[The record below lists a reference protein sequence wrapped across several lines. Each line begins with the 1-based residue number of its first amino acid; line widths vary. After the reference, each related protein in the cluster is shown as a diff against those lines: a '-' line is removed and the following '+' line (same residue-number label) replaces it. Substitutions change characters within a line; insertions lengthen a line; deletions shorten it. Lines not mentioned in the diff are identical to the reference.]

1 VTELTVD
8 FTDDGDRAV
17 LALAGEL
24 DIDSVGGLR
33 EQVQARLNA
42 GGLRALTLD
51 LAGLTFVD
59 SSGLGLLLE
68 LRRVALTADVAFQLA
83 NVPTGPARVIAIAG
97 LTETFGLTIPEDDPS
112 GS

>member
-1 VTELTVD
+1 MTELTVD

-24 DIDSVGGLR
+24 DIDSVAGLR
-33 EQVQARLNA
+33 EQVQARLN
-42 GGLRALTLD
+42 GGGVRALTLD

-68 LRRVALTADVAFQLA
+68 LRRLALTADVAFRLA
-83 NVPTGPARVIAIAG
+83 NVPAGPARVIAIAG
-97 LTETFGLTIPEDDPS
+97 LTDTFGLAAAEDGPT